1 MEADQP
7 ATPSPREGSTDYT
20 QYGITDVP
28 KYTTLTAIG
37 KTKTFAG
44 LYPKEWAFLVV
55 STINILAA
63 VGLTI
68 YRLVLVVQTDPASSD
83 FTFTILLLINAGFS
97 AFYVVHGVLRER
109 VYELY
114 ALMVAIL
121 VVTMY
126 CVLEY
131 AAFNVEGR
139 TNVKLVRM
147 ILACILAPP
156 NILLA
161 WFVAKDFGYLE
172 FRIVGASE
180 YLQHLYR
187 QAAIFS
193 CFLKLDLQASIS
205 FVILALKEGT
215 DITVLEQ
222 VNLGVGIPYTLVWSV
237 LGWFVL
243 RRELKVWAWVFAVAG
258 VVKPTYYLYKVIKV
272 YTELADDPDSYSN
285 TIVYSLL
292 AAGAI
297 ALISWFI
304 LMVEL
309 IIVYRNFNQ
318 GLRERAFEVLAAEN
332 TSLLAGRRSRWQ

>member
-1 MEADQP
+1 MADDQP
-7 ATPSPREGSTDYT
+7 PTSSPREGSTDYT
-20 QYGITDVP
+20 QYGITDIP
-28 KYTTLTAIG
+28 KYTTLTAFG

-68 YRLVLVVQTDPASSD
+68 YRLVVVVESDPESSD

-97 AFYVVHGVLRER
+97 AFYVIHGVLHER

-114 ALMVAIL
+114 ALIVAIL

-131 AAFNVEGR
+131 GAFNKEGQ
-139 TNVKLVRM
+139 TTVKLVRL
-147 ILACILAPP
+147 ILVCILAPP
-156 NILLA
+156 NIFLA
-161 WFVAKDFGYLE
+161 WAVAKDFGYLE

-180 YLQHLYR
+180 YLQHLYK
-187 QAAIFS
+187 QASIFS
-193 CFLKLDLQASIS
+193 CFLKLDLQASVS
-205 FVILALKEGT
+205 FVVLALKEGT
-215 DITVLEQ
+215 DITLLEKI
-222 VNLGVGIPYTLVWSV
+222 NLGVGIPYTLLWSI
-237 LGWFVL
+237 LGWFVV
-243 RRELKVWAWVFAVAG
+243 RELRVWAWVFAVAG
-258 VVKPTYYLYKVIKV
+258 VVKPAYYLYKVIKV
-272 YTELADDPDSYSN
+272 YTELAEDHEAFSN

-304 LMVEL
+304 LMAEL
-309 IIVYRNFNQ
+309 IVVYRNFGK
-318 GLRERAFEVLAAEN
+318 GLRERAFEVLATEN
-332 TSLLAGRRSRWQ
+332 SNLLTGRRSRWQ

>member
-1 MEADQP
+1 MADDQT
-7 ATPSPREGSTDYT
+7 ATSSPGESSTDYT

-28 KYTTLTAIG
+28 KYTTLTAFG

-55 STINILAA
+55 SSINILAA

-68 YRLVLVVQTDPASSD
+68 YRLVVVVESDPESSD

-97 AFYVVHGVLRER
+97 AFYVIHGVLRER

-114 ALMVAIL
+114 ALMLAIL

-131 AAFNVEGR
+131 AAFNVEGQ
-139 TNVKLVRM
+139 TTVKLVRL
-147 ILACILAPP
+147 ILVCILAPP

-161 WFVAKDFGYLE
+161 WAVAKDFGYLE

-193 CFLKLDLQASIS
+193 CFLKLDLQASVS
-205 FVILALKEGT
+205 FVVLALKEGT
-215 DITVLEQ
+215 DITLLEQ
-222 VNLGVGIPYTLVWSV
+222 INLGVGIPYTLVWSI

-243 RRELKVWAWVFAVAG
+243 RRELRVWAWVFAVAG
-258 VVKPTYYLYKVIKV
+258 VVKPGYYLYKVIKV
-272 YTELADDPDSYSN
+272 YTELAEDPEAYSN

-304 LMVEL
+304 LMAEL
-309 IIVYRNFNQ
+309 IIVYRNFGK
-318 GLRERAFEVLAAEN
+318 GLRERAFEVLATEN
-332 TSLLAGRRSRWQ
+332 SSLLTGRRSRWQ

>member
-1 MEADQP
+1 MADDQP
-7 ATPSPREGSTDYT
+7 PTSSPREGSTDYT
-20 QYGITDVP
+20 QYGITDIP
-28 KYTTLTAIG
+28 KYTTLTAFG

-68 YRLVLVVQTDPASSD
+68 YRLVVVVESDPESSD

-97 AFYVVHGVLRER
+97 AFYVIHGVLRER

-114 ALMVAIL
+114 ALIVAIL

-131 AAFNVEGR
+131 GAFNKEGQ
-139 TNVKLVRM
+139 TTVKLVKINM
-147 ILACILAPP
+147 CILAPP
-156 NILLA
+156 NIFLA
-161 WFVAKDFGYLE
+161 WAVAKDFGYLE

-180 YLQHLYR
+180 YLQHLYK

-193 CFLKLDLQASIS
+193 CFLKLDLQASVS
-205 FVILALKEGT
+205 FVVLALKEGT
-215 DITVLEQ
+215 DITLLEKI
-222 VNLGVGIPYTLVWSV
+222 NLGVGIPYTLLWSI
-237 LGWFVL
+237 LGWFVVT
-243 RRELKVWAWVFAVAG
+243 RELRVWVG
-258 VVKPTYYLYKVIKV
+258 VCCGGVIKPAYYLYKVIKV
-272 YTELADDPDSYSN
+272 YTELAEDPEAFSN

-304 LMVEL
+304 LMAEL
-309 IIVYRNFNQ
+309 IAVYRNFGK
-318 GLRERAFEVLAAEN
+318 GLRERGTRTN
-332 TSLLAGRRSRWQ
+332 SRSHPLH